1 MNYFSLFLTDLHI
14 KLEQYLWNF
23 FLVLCPNLHLI
34 PNSYIRIISI
44 IHNLASI
51 WLMNFLAF
59 WFVCVYMCERERE
72 CVSVCI
78 IHRGSL
84 KEKAVYIR

>member
-1 MNYFSLFLTDLHI
+1 MNYFSLFLIDLHI

-23 FLVLCPNLHLI
+23 FLVLCPNLYLI

-72 CVSVCI
+72 SVCVC
-78 IHRGSL
+78 
-84 KEKAVYIR
+84 VYNP